1 MRDGAVRR
9 LHLSS
14 RRCADTRLH
23 HADLRGRRQED
34 HDHRSD
40 RFRPRRQ
47 ASAGG
52 MAGPCR
58 AAIRLLPVRTDHG
71 RHGPAQAETTSHRR
85 RHRRR
90 DERKHLPL
98 RHLHADPSGHQAGR
112 TDERS
117 RVMSTVQ
124 TDLEVFNISRRA
136 LLGLIPAAG
145 LVLAVAFPQEVLAAD
160 DPKYGVDSMPHGW
173 VDDPL
178 VFVAIGTDGTVT
190 ITCHRQEM
198 GQGVRTSLPMVVAD
212 ELDADWSRVRVRQA
226 QGDEARFGN
235 QDTDGSRSMRHFFA
249 PMRHCGAAAR
259 TMLVQAAA
267 ALWGVPVTEVAASHH
282 EVVHRATNRKLGY
295 GALAIAASRL
305 PVPARDTLRLKA
317 PAQFRYIGRGNV
329 KIVDGPDI
337 VAGRGM
343 YGIDTRLDGLL
354 YAVVARPAVYGGKV
368 VSHDASAAL
377 KVPGVVRVVEIAGT
391 PPPSE
396 FQPLGGIAVIAT
408 NTLAAIQGRN
418 ALKIQWD
425 DGSNASYDSTTYKA
439 ALESAARN
447 PGKVVRDDGNAA
459 AAMASAA
466 RRVQAEYYIPHLAQ
480 APMEPPAATARIVDG
495 RCEVWTATQAPQA
508 TRDRVSKRLGL
519 PFDHVTVNVTLL
531 GGGFGRKSKP
541 DYVVE
546 AALLSRAMDGAPV
559 KVTWTRED
567 DVQHGYYH
575 TVSVE
580 RLEAGLDA
588 AGKPVAWLHRS
599 VAPSIASIFGP
610 DSQHEAPFERG
621 MGLAN
626 VPFLIPNLRVENPA
640 AQAHTRIGWY
650 RSVSNIPHA
659 FAIQSFVAELAA
671 AAGRDPKD
679 YLLELLGPARRIDP
693 RTISDSW
700 NYSESPVLYPLDT
713 GRLRRVIETAAQQA
727 GWGRTLPAG
736 QGLGIAA
743 HYSFVTYVAAVVQ
756 VAVNEKGEVAIPRI
770 DLVMDSGAQ
779 VNPDRVRSQI
789 EGACVMGAGNALVS
803 EISFKAGRVE
813 QSNFHDYQVARIN
826 VAPRDIRVHLVASD
840 FDVPLGGVGEPG
852 VPPIAPA
859 LCNAIFAA
867 TGKRIRRLPIRD
879 QLAANGT

>member
-1 MRDGAVRR
+1 MIENV
-9 LHLSS
+9 
-14 RRCADTRLH
+14 
-23 HADLRGRRQED
+23 
-34 HDHRSD
+34 
-40 RFRPRRQ
+40 
-47 ASAGG
+47 
-52 MAGPCR
+52 
-58 AAIRLLPVRTDHG
+58 
-71 RHGPAQAETTSHRR
+71 
-85 RHRRR
+85 
-90 DERKHLPL
+90 
-98 RHLHADPSGHQAGR
+98 
-112 TDERS
+112 
-117 RVMSTVQ
+117 
-124 TDLEVFNISRRA
+124 SRRA
-136 LLGLIPAAG
+136 FLGAMGAVG
-145 LVLAVAFPQEVLAAD
+145 LVLAVGYQRRVAAAGE
-160 DPKYGVDSMPHGW
+160 PKYGADSMPHGW
-173 VDDPL
+173 VDNPL
-178 VFVAIGTDGTVT
+178 AFVAIGADGTVT
-190 ITCHRQEM
+190 ITCHRSEM
-198 GQGVRTSLPMVVAD
+198 GQGVRTSLPMVLAD
-212 ELDADWSRVRVRQA
+212 ELEADWRRVRVRQA
-226 QGDEARFGN
+226 TGDEERFGN
-235 QDTDGSRSMRHFFA
+235 QDTDGSRSVRHFFA
-249 PMRHCGAAAR
+249 PMRRCGAAAR
-259 TMLVQAAA
+259 NMLEQAAA
-267 ALWGVPVTEVAASHH
+267 AGWGVPLGEVEAANH
-282 EVVHRATNRKLGY
+282 EVMHRPTNRRIGY
-295 GALAIAASRL
+295 GELAAAASRL
-305 PVPARDTLRLKA
+305 PVPARGTLRLKT
-317 PAQFRYIGRGNV
+317 PSQFRYIGKGEV
-329 KIVDGPDI
+329 GLVDGPDI
-337 VAGRGM
+337 VTGRAQ
-343 YGIDTRLDGLL
+343 YGIDPVLDGMMF
-354 YAVVARPAVYGGKV
+354 AVVARPPVYGGKLA
-368 VSHDASAAL
+368 SYDAAATL
-377 KVPGVVRVVEIAGT
+377 KVPGVVRVVEIPAT

-396 FQPLGGIAVIAT
+396 FQPLGGIAVIAR
-408 NTLAAIQGRN
+408 NTWAAIQGRQ
-418 ALKIQWD
+418 ALKITWQ
-425 DGSNASYDSTTYKA
+425 DGPNAAYDSA
-439 ALESAARN
+439 AYRATLERAARA
-447 PGKVVRDDGNAA
+447 PGEVVRNQGDVA
-459 AAMASAA
+459 AAMSSAA
-466 RRVQAEYYIPHLAQ
+466 RRLEAEYYIPHMAQ

-519 PFDHVTVNVTLL
+519 PFERVTVNVALL

-546 AALLSRAMDGAPV
+546 AALLSRAMNGAPV

-679 YLLELLGPARRIDP
+679 YLLELIGPARRIDP

-700 NYSESPVLYPLDT
+700 NYSESPVAYPFDT

-727 GWGRTLPAG
+727 GWGRKLPAG

-756 VAVNEKGEVAIPRI
+756 VAVNEKGEIAIPRI
-770 DLVMDSGAQ
+770 DVALDCGAQ

-826 VAPRDIRVHLVASD
+826 VAPRDIRVHLIAAA
-840 FDVPLGGVGEPG
+840 FDAPLGGVGEPG

-879 QLAANGT
+879 QLAAKGGGT